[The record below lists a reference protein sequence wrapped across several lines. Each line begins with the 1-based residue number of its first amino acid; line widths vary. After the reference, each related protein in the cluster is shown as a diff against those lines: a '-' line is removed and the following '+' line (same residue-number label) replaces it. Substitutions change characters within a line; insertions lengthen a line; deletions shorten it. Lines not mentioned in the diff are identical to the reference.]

1 MPRLPRPC
9 LYAVS
14 DRRLLAAG
22 ARTLTEELRQLDHWI
37 DEGIAA
43 GVDVIQ
49 IRERDLDAA
58 PLHTLALRAT
68 ARAGSSAT
76 MILVNDR
83 SDVAAAA
90 GAAGV
95 HLRADGPPATRVRA
109 IGPEGWLVGRSVH
122 TPAEA
127 AAAHDADYVLFGT
140 VFPSITKGAGAPHG
154 EARDTQRPGERDRLE
169 ALRHAVAASAGP
181 VLAIGGITPDRA
193 RACISAGA
201 AGVAGIGLFLAAGTV
216 PGAMGMREA
225 VAALREAIATALP
238 RGLAPQ
244 SANGETMA

>member
-1 MPRLPRPC
+1 MTSTVPRLPRPC

-14 DRRLLAAG
+14 DRRLLAAS
-22 ARTLTEELRQLDHWI
+22 ARTLTEELRQLDRWI

-58 PLHTLALRAT
+58 PLHALARRAT
-68 ARAGSSAT
+68 VRAGSSAT
-76 MILVNDR
+76 IILVNDR
-83 SDVAAAA
+83 SDVAVAA

-95 HLRADGPPATRVRA
+95 HLRSDGPPAARVRA
-109 IGPEGWLVGRSVH
+109 LGPEGWLVGRSVH
-122 TPAEA
+122 TAAEAEA
-127 AAAHDADYVLFGT
+127 AQDADYLLFGT
-140 VFPSITKGAGAPHG
+140 VFPSVTKGAGPPRGELRAAP
-154 EARDTQRPGERDRLE
+154 RPGERDRLE
-169 ALRHAVAASAGP
+169 ALRDAVEAGAAP

-225 VAALREAIATALP
+225 VAALRDAIAAALP
-238 RGLAPQ
+238 R
-244 SANGETMA
+244 